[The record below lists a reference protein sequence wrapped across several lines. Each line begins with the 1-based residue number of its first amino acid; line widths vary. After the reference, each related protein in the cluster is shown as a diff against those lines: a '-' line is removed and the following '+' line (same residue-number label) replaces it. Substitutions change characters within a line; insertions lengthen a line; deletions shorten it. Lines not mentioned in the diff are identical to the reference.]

1 MADEPVI
8 TRTDGAG
15 TALGSEGS
23 QAKTYKDPNKS
34 SINKGDLGAAARKAA
49 EKRGGATEKPV
60 TKEIKTSPS
69 PAPSPSPSAA
79 EEDSPLAAAA
89 KRAKAKREGKVSNR
103 KMSKRGKGFGRGC

>member
-69 PAPSPSPSAA
+69 PAPSPSAA

>member
-15 TALGSEGS
+15 TVLGSEGS

-69 PAPSPSPSAA
+69 PAPSPSAA